1 MLFRKK
7 KKTGEKNSR
16 STKSNNAQPLSLCWV
31 GEILRACWRPLRTF
45 LTFNPLMNDMENKDS
60 GQVELLKGV
69 GEASDAGRAN
79 KIPATMFL

>member
-1 MLFRKK
+1 
-7 KKTGEKNSR
+7 
-16 STKSNNAQPLSLCWV
+16 
-31 GEILRACWRPLRTF
+31 
-45 LTFNPLMNDMENKDS
+45 MNDMENKDS